1 MKIRNLMTEDVLTI
15 GPDTPLKEAARR
27 MVAAGLSGL
36 AVTDDDGTLVGVI
49 TEADFVKSEAKKG
62 EPRRAHL
69 LRWFAH
75 DEDFPSTDRKVKD
88 VMTRDVV
95 TIGPEADHVEAAR
108 LMTSEGI
115 KRIPVIDAS
124 GRLIGIFGRADI
136 LKAFNRA
143 DADIISD
150 IKDHLMRQ
158 VLWIDPKR
166 VDVQSVDGNVV
177 LTGRLE
183 TRGDA
188 SLLTDLARRVDGVVS
203 VRDQLDWEVDNTKLE
218 MVSPPQGFPRP
229 NW

>member
-1 MKIRNLMTEDVLTI
+1 MKVRNLMTDNVLTI
-15 GPDTPLKEAARR
+15 GPETSLKEAARR
-27 MVAAGLSGL
+27 MVTAGLSGL
-36 AVTDDDGTLVGVI
+36 AVTDGSGALVGVI

-62 EPRRAHL
+62 EPRRARL
-69 LRWFAH
+69 LHWFAH
-75 DEDFPSTDRKVKD
+75 DEEFPSTERKVKD

-108 LMTSEGI
+108 LMTSRGI
-115 KRIPVIDAS
+115 KRIPVVDES

-136 LKAFNRA
+136 LKAFNRS
-143 DADIISD
+143 DSQIIED
-150 IKDHLMRQ
+150 IKDHLMRR

-166 VDVQSVDGNVV
+166 VDVRSVDGNVT
-177 LTGRLE
+177 LSGRLE

-188 SLLTDLARRVDGVVS
+188 KLLADMARRVDGVVS

-218 MVSPPQGFPRP
+218 MTSPPQGFPRP